1 MKSERNL
8 TENLLLGIFGI
19 VGVLFII
26 VAIISGVS
34 GSKKKA
40 GYEAVDGIISDIEH
54 HGDSSYVYVDYT
66 YNGQNYSSIQLDTY
80 VSSMRKGDD
89 IELYLDDSDPFKPY
103 YPGSTVIIVLVF
115 GVMGLIFSLVGIIPT
130 ALKAVHGKKDRE
142 LVEAGY
148 SVWAAVEAVE
158 RNYRYAVNGRHP
170 MNIIATYTDD
180 YSAKN
185 YRFKS
190 RNIWD
195 ESVYDIEQG
204 DQIRVYLDRNDHT
217 KYYVDV
223 NSVTHND
230 NENL

>member
-1 MKSERNL
+1 M
-8 TENLLLGIFGI
+8 
-19 VGVLFII
+19 
-26 VAIISGVS
+26 
-34 GSKKKA
+34 
-40 GYEAVDGIISDIEH
+40 
-54 HGDSSYVYVDYT
+54 
-66 YNGQNYSSIQLDTY
+66 
-80 VSSMRKGDD
+80 
-89 IELYLDDSDPFKPY
+89 
-103 YPGSTVIIVLVF
+103 
-115 GVMGLIFSLVGIIPT
+115 
-130 ALKAVHGKKDRE
+130 
-142 LVEAGY
+142 
-148 SVWAAVEAVE
+148 WAAVEAVE